1 MLDRVLE
8 TALRHGMFSPG
19 DRVGVAVS
27 GGADSV
33 CLLHAL
39 LDLREQWNLRLSVV
53 HIDHQL
59 RGQASVEDAAFVEAL
74 ARNHDL
80 PFHLERVD
88 VAARA
93 AGSGENIEQ
102 TAREARLRL
111 FRRLRQEGLVEKIAT
126 GHTQSDQSET
136 VLFRFLRGS
145 GTSGLAG
152 ILPVTEEGVVRPLL
166 GVTRAEVVQF
176 LEASGIRWRTD
187 ETNSQTVFVRNR
199 IRLELLPLLEREYN
213 PAILEQLAQTAEIAR
228 EEESYWKPQ
237 IASLAR
243 DLFDCGD
250 GAIVFRC
257 DRITDLPHAVRRRLV
272 RFAFSRVK
280 GDLRQI
286 EFQHV
291 ESALRLA
298 AASEGHGR
306 VQIPGLDIVRSF
318 DWLRIGPFESGDSV
332 PEARV
337 RLPLAVPGE
346 TPLPHRGVRIR
357 TTLVPGPA
365 PESGYNEEQAS
376 EVSSQLLD
384 WDKVTPPLTLRYWS
398 LGDAYRPAGAKEQE
412 KLKQMFQLARIP
424 LWERR
429 FWPMIESGNGIVWA
443 RMFGPS
449 SMVAPT
455 AGSQCLLRI
464 EELMESRESL

>member
-39 LDLREQWNLRLSVV
+39 LDLRGQWKLRLSVV

-74 ARNHDL
+74 AHNHDL

-88 VAARA
+88 VASQA
-93 AGSGENIEQ
+93 AGCRENLEQ
-102 TAREARLRL
+102 VAREARLRL
-111 FRRLRQEGLVEKIAT
+111 FRRLRGEGLVDKIAT
-126 GHTQSDQSET
+126 GHTQSDQAET

-152 ILPVTEEGVVRPLL
+152 ILPVTEDGIVRPLL

-176 LEASGIRWRTD
+176 LGASGIRWRTD
-187 ETNSQTVFVRNR
+187 ETNSQTAFVRNR

-213 PAILEQLAQTAEIAR
+213 PAILAQLAQTAEIAR
-228 EEESYWKPQ
+228 EEESYWSPQ
-237 IASLAR
+237 IAALAN
-243 DLFDCGD
+243 DIFGIED
-250 GAIVFRC
+250 GAVVFPCSRFAG
-257 DRITDLPHAVRRRLV
+257 LPRAVGRRLL

-291 ESALRLA
+291 ESALGLA
-298 AASEGHGR
+298 AGAEGHGR
-306 VQIPGLDIVRSF
+306 VQIPGLDIIRSF
-318 DWLRIGPFESGDSV
+318 EWLRIGPLESGGGAHCPD
-332 PEARV
+332 RM
-337 RLPLAVPGE
+337 LLNVPGD
-346 TPLPHRGVRIR
+346 THLPRGGVRIR
-357 TTLVPGPA
+357 TTLAPGPA
-365 PESGYNEEQAS
+365 SESGYNEEQAS

-384 WDKVTPPLTLRYWS
+384 WDKVRPPLTLRYWS
-398 LGDAYRPAGAKEQE
+398 PGDAYRRAGAREQE
-412 KLKQMFQLARIP
+412 KIKQMFQLARIP
-424 LWERR
+424 LWQRR
-429 FWPMIESGNGIVWA
+429 FWPMIESDQGIVWA
-443 RMFGPS
+443 RRFGPS
-449 SMVAPT
+449 SMAAPT
-455 AGSQCLLRI
+455 AGSRCLLRI
-464 EELMESRESL
+464 EELLDGRESL

>member
-39 LDLREQWNLRLSVV
+39 LALRGQWNLRLSVV

-59 RGQASVEDAAFVEAL
+59 RGQASAEDAAFVEAL

-88 VAARA
+88 VASLA
-93 AGSGENIEQ
+93 ASSRENLEQ
-102 TAREARLRL
+102 AAREARLRL
-111 FRRLRQEGLVEKIAT
+111 FRRLRGQGLVDKIAT
-126 GHTQSDQSET
+126 GHTQSDQAET

-152 ILPVTEEGVVRPLL
+152 ILPVTGDGIVRPLL
-166 GVTRAEVVQF
+166 GITRAGVVQF
-176 LEASGIRWRTD
+176 LEASGIQWRTD
-187 ETNSQTVFVRNR
+187 ETNSQTAFARNR
-199 IRLELLPLLEREYN
+199 IRLELLPRLESEYN
-213 PAILEQLAQTAEIAR
+213 PAILAQLAQAAEIAR
-228 EEESYWKPQ
+228 EEESYWALQ
-237 IASLAR
+237 IPEMAR
-243 DLFDCGD
+243 DMSAAED
-250 GAIVFRC
+250 GAVVFVCSRLAGAP
-257 DRITDLPHAVRRRLV
+257 RAVQRRLL

-291 ESALRLA
+291 ESALGLA
-298 AASEGHGR
+298 LGVEGHGR
-306 VQIPGLDIVRSF
+306 VQIPGLDIVRSYE
-318 DWLRIGPFESGDSV
+318 WLRIGPIESGSRAHCPDR
-332 PEARV
+332 A
-337 RLPLAVPGE
+337 PLNVPGE
-346 TPLPHRGVRIR
+346 TRLPRGGVRIR
-357 TTLVPGPA
+357 TTLIPGPA

-384 WDKVTPPLTLRYWS
+384 WDKVEPPLTLRYWS
-398 LGDAYRPAGAKEQE
+398 PGDAYRQAGAGEE
-412 KLKQMFQLARIP
+412 KLKQMFQVARIP
-424 LWERR
+424 LWQRR
-429 FWPMIESGNGIVWA
+429 FWPIIESDQGIVWA
-443 RMFGPS
+443 RRFGPS
-449 SMVAPT
+449 SMAAPT
-455 AGSQCLLRI
+455 ADSRCLLRI
-464 EELMESRESL
+464 EELMESRESV